1 MNFDGHSAA
10 IVHGACRQS
19 DPLENIDLV
28 AFRPSSPGIVDAS
41 GSSPGAMML
50 VLSSP
55 VAARLAA
62 TLAEVV
68 AELDQAQPPSPDL
81 RRSVRAVKP

>member
-1 MNFDGHSAA
+1 
-10 IVHGACRQS
+10 
-19 DPLENIDLV
+19 
-28 AFRPSSPGIVDAS
+28 
-41 GSSPGAMML
+41 MML

-68 AELDQAQPPSPDL
+68 AELDRAQPPSPTV
-81 RRSVRAVKP
+81 RRSVRAVRT